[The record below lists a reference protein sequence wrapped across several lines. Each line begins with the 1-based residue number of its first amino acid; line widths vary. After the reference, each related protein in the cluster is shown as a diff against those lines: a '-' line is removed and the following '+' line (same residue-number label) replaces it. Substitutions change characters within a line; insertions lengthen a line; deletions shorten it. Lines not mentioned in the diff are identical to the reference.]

1 MGKKDTITKNYMK
14 ENRVFADAF
23 NYLLYNGQQMI
34 QPEKLREID
43 TTEMAILQGGDQKHQ
58 DSETVQKYR
67 DILKKTVVK
76 EDGVENQT
84 DIHYAM
90 PVRNMI
96 YDALQY
102 GKQVSDIA
110 AENRKTGK
118 KRSGGEYLSGF
129 YKEDKLTPVITLVI
143 HFGTELWDG
152 PESLH
157 EMLRVNDKKILNYI
171 PDYRIHLIDPA
182 RLTKEQ
188 LELFQ
193 TSLREVLGCIKYAKD
208 KERLKEYIT
217 ENTRMYM
224 ENAAAQVIKVIT
236 NTPITISEE
245 EEIDMCQAVD
255 EMIEDGI
262 EEGRMEGF
270 IKAYAGLIKDGLLSV
285 KEAASR
291 MHMTEEKFVKE
302 MEKVDKRS

>member
-76 EDGVENQT
+76 EDGEAVYLLLGVENQT

-102 GKQVSDIA
+102 GKQVSVILRQKT
-110 AENRKTGK
+110 ERQERKDQVE
-118 KRSGGEYLSGF
+118 SIYL
-129 YKEDKLTPVITLVI
+129 V
-143 HFGTELWDG
+143 
-152 PESLH
+152 
-157 EMLRVNDKKILNYI
+157 
-171 PDYRIHLIDPA
+171 
-182 RLTKEQ
+182 
-188 LELFQ
+188 
-193 TSLREVLGCIKYAKD
+193 
-208 KERLKEYIT
+208 
-217 ENTRMYM
+217 
-224 ENAAAQVIKVIT
+224 
-236 NTPITISEE
+236 
-245 EEIDMCQAVD
+245 
-255 EMIEDGI
+255 
-262 EEGRMEGF
+262 F
-270 IKAYAGLIKDGLLSV
+270 IKKTS
-285 KEAASR
+285 SR
-291 MHMTEEKFVKE
+291 
-302 MEKVDKRS
+302 R

>member
-14 ENRVFADAF
+14 GEQGFRGCLQLFTVQWAADDST
-23 NYLLYNGQQMI
+23 GKT
-34 QPEKLREID
+34 EEID

-76 EDGVENQT
+76 EDGETVYLLLGVENQT

-90 PVRNMI
+90 PVRNLI

-102 GKQVSDIA
+102 GKQVSDIT

-143 HFGTELWDG
+143 HFGTELWDR

-157 EMLRVNDKKILNYI
+157 EMLRVNDKKYWII
-171 PDYRIHLIDPA
+171 FR
-182 RLTKEQ
+182 
-188 LELFQ
+188 
-193 TSLREVLGCIKYAKD
+193 
-208 KERLKEYIT
+208 
-217 ENTRMYM
+217 
-224 ENAAAQVIKVIT
+224 
-236 NTPITISEE
+236 TIE
-245 EEIDMCQAVD
+245 
-255 EMIEDGI
+255 
-262 EEGRMEGF
+262 F
-270 IKAYAGLIKDGLLSV
+270 I
-285 KEAASR
+285 
-291 MHMTEEKFVKE
+291 
-302 MEKVDKRS
+302 

>member
-1 MGKKDTITKNYMK
+1 MK

-43 TTEMAILQGGDQKHQ
+43 TIEMAILQGGDQKHQ

-76 EDGVENQT
+76 EDGETVYLLLGVENQT

-90 PVRNMI
+90 PVRNLI

-102 GKQVSDIA
+102 GKQVSDIT

-157 EMLRVNDKKILNYI
+157 EMLRVNDKK
-171 PDYRIHLIDPA
+171 
-182 RLTKEQ
+182 
-188 LELFQ
+188 
-193 TSLREVLGCIKYAKD
+193 
-208 KERLKEYIT
+208 
-217 ENTRMYM
+217 NT
-224 ENAAAQVIKVIT
+224 
-236 NTPITISEE
+236 
-245 EEIDMCQAVD
+245 
-255 EMIEDGI
+255 
-262 EEGRMEGF
+262 
-270 IKAYAGLIKDGLLSV
+270 GLYSGLSNSSDR
-285 KEAASR
+285 SR
-291 MHMTEEKFVKE
+291 TF
-302 MEKVDKRS
+302 DKRAAGTVSDESSRSAGMHKICKR

>member
-76 EDGVENQT
+76 EDGEAVYLLLGVENQT

-157 EMLRVNDKKILNYI
+157 EMLLAKNN
-171 PDYRIHLIDPA
+171 A
-182 RLTKEQ
+182 RLV
-188 LELFQ
+188 LE
-193 TSLREVLGCIKYAKD
+193 KD

-255 EMIEDGI
+255 EMIEDGR

>member
-1 MGKKDTITKNYMK
+1 MGKKDTITKNHMK

-76 EDGVENQT
+76 EDGETVYLLLGVENQT

-90 PVRNMI
+90 PVRNLI

-102 GKQVSDIA
+102 GKQVSDIT

-143 HFGTELWDG
+143 HFGTEL
-152 PESLH
+152 
-157 EMLRVNDKKILNYI
+157 
-171 PDYRIHLIDPA
+171 
-182 RLTKEQ
+182 
-188 LELFQ
+188 
-193 TSLREVLGCIKYAKD
+193 
-208 KERLKEYIT
+208 
-217 ENTRMYM
+217 
-224 ENAAAQVIKVIT
+224 
-236 NTPITISEE
+236 
-245 EEIDMCQAVD
+245 
-255 EMIEDGI
+255 
-262 EEGRMEGF
+262 
-270 IKAYAGLIKDGLLSV
+270 
-285 KEAASR
+285 
-291 MHMTEEKFVKE
+291 
-302 MEKVDKRS
+302 